1 MKTLADQIILE
12 IKNII
17 NKNYNGN
24 IKEASKYLDVNY
36 QTLYKWLSDERKPGL
51 AKLEPVLMKL
61 GGKISFSD
69 IPSKEVCFVDAKIV
83 NAEDSEYIE
92 KPEAEDYLA
101 VPVVDEVGAGPGIIP
116 QNQLLSWFLVY
127 RHQPAVRYRINL
139 LAVQIGKNSTSMLPT
154 LKPLDIVLIDRDD
167 KDVKK
172 SGRMFLVM
180 DKDGAGKIKRVAVE
194 DIKNDCRIIYYSDNA
209 ADNPPEIYSL
219 KEDFFGDWNKCI
231 VGKVI
236 WAWSDVSE
244 K

>member
-1 MKTLADQIILE
+1 MSFNDDVRKIIIDFRDKIHNGVSRKASIALKVSDSTFTRWINGETLPRIENLTLMCDQLGIKLTSAD
-12 IKNII
+12 
-17 NKNYNGN
+17 
-24 IKEASKYLDVNY
+24 KE
-36 QTLYKWLSDERKPGL
+36 
-51 AKLEPVLMKL
+51 
-61 GGKISFSD
+61 
-69 IPSKEVCFVDAKIV
+69 PSKEVCFVDAKIV
-83 NAEDSEYIE
+83 NTENNQE
-92 KPEAEDYLA
+92 KPAAEDYLA

-127 RHQPAVRYRINL
+127 RHQPAVRYRTNL

-154 LKPLDIVLIDRDD
+154 LRPLDIVLIDRDD

-180 DKDGAGKIKRVAVE
+180 DNEGAGKIKRVAVE

-219 KEDFFGDWNKCI
+219 KEDFLGDWNRCI

>member
-1 MKTLADQIILE
+1 MALDSDLKKILSDY
-12 IKNII
+12 IDKFHG
-17 NKNYNGN
+17 GN
-24 IKEASKYLDVNY
+24 IDKAAQVLGITTSTLWRWIKTDNLPNVEKLIPVFEAL
-36 QTLYKWLSDERKPGL
+36 QI
-51 AKLEPVLMKL
+51 KLTTPQHPE
-61 GGKISFSD
+61 
-69 IPSKEVCFVDAKIV
+69 PSKEVCFINAKII
-83 NAEDSEYIE
+83 NTENCQE

-127 RHQPAVRYRINL
+127 RHQPAVRYRTNL

-154 LKPLDIVLIDRDD
+154 LKPSDIVLIDRDD

-180 DKDGAGKIKRVAVE
+180 DGDGAGKIKRVAVE
-194 DIKNDCRIIYYSDNA
+194 DIKNDCRIVYYSDNA

-219 KEDFFGDWNKCI
+219 KEDFYGDWNRCI

-236 WAWSDVSE
+236 WAWSDVSD

>member
-1 MKTLADQIILE
+1 MKPLVDQILDKIHAYISE
-12 IKNII
+12 K
-17 NKNYNGN
+17 YNGN
-24 IKEASKYLDVNY
+24 LTVAAKDFNVNY
-36 QTLYKWLSDERKPGL
+36 QSLYKWLNKDRKPKLEYLEPILEIIG
-51 AKLEPVLMKL
+51 AKL
-61 GGKISFSD
+61 SFYD
-69 IPSKEVCFVDAKIV
+69 TPSKEVCFINAKII
-83 NAEDSEYIE
+83 NTENCQE

-127 RHQPAVRYRINL
+127 RHQPAVRYRTNL

-154 LKPLDIVLIDRDD
+154 LKPSDIVLIDRDD

-180 DKDGAGKIKRVAVE
+180 DGDGAGKIKRVAVE
-194 DIKNDCRIIYYSDNA
+194 DVKNDCRIVYYSDNA

-219 KEDFFGDWNKCI
+219 KEDFYGEWNRCI

-236 WAWSDVSE
+236 WAWSDVSD

>member
-1 MKTLADQIILE
+1 MKKLTEQVLDE
-12 IKNII
+12 IKKFIE
-17 NKNYNGN
+17 KKYNGN
-24 IKEASKYLDVNY
+24 MTVAAKELNVSY
-36 QTLYKWLSDERKPGL
+36 QTLYKWLNKERKP
-51 AKLEPVLMKL
+51 KFEYLEPILEIM
-61 GGKISFSD
+61 GTTISFAD
-69 IPSKEVCFVDAKIV
+69 KEPSKEVCFVDAKIV
-83 NAEDSEYIE
+83 NAEDSQQ
-92 KPEAEDYLA
+92 KPDAEDYLA

-127 RHQPAVRYRINL
+127 RHQPAVRYRTNL

-154 LKPLDIVLIDRDD
+154 LRPLDIVLIDRDD

-180 DKDGAGKIKRVAVE
+180 DSDGAGKIKRVAVE
-194 DIKNDCRIIYYSDNA
+194 DVKNDCRIIYYSDNA

-219 KEDFFGDWNKCI
+219 KEDFYGDWNRCI